1 MMDFTK
7 HFATRLR
14 ALATPQGAPIPGS
27 AQVPNSAGGFAWAVD
42 RWARL
47 DRFLVLGSEGG
58 TFYAGERELTV
69 ESATAVAECIAQ
81 DGARVVRRVVEV
93 SEAGRAPKNDPALF
107 VLAMAAGTGDEAT
120 RAAALQA
127 LPRVARTGTHLLHWL
142 RYVQAFRGWG
152 RGVRRAVGR
161 WYTARPPREL
171 AYQLLKYPQRDGWSH
186 RDALRLAHPRPE
198 SDEQRAL
205 LRRAVTGEVGEA
217 PDTEAVRLVR
227 AVAELHAAGEVAAER
242 AAALVRE
249 HRLTREMLPTQLL
262 AQPAVWEALLEEMP
276 LTALVRNLA
285 TLTRVGAT
293 PVRTW
298 QDVGKALGTASPGPL
313 QLRFSNAPPVTL
325 ELPRSTE
332 QRAEMLGQLD
342 VYREPVIGSVLRGEA
357 GARAG
362 LQAGDRVVEAG
373 GQPVRSWAQLVGA
386 IQANAGRPLP
396 LVVRRGGQTLRLSV
410 TPEAKDDKDALGKP
424 VKVGKIGA
432 APVPVAASHRRVG
445 LPEAVRIG
453 AGQTWG
459 GVSLIATILKD
470 LLTGQL
476 SPRNMGGILSI
487 GEASGQT
494 AQMGL
499 EVWLSFI
506 ALFSVNLAVL
516 NLLPIPIL
524 DGGHLMFLA
533 FEAVRGRPLSVEARI
548 RLSQVGLVIVVALMI
563 WANGN
568 DVVRLIFK
576 R

>member
-285 TLTRVGAT
+285 TLTRVGVLAPGSDAAARVAARIADAGALKRARVHPVQVLAALRTYASGRGVRGKHSWQPVAQVVDALDAAFYLAFGAVEPSGRRTMLALDVSGSMMAPVHGLDFVSCREAAAAMALVTAATEPRHFFTAFTAGKHRSMHAGFPTGLTTLPISPRERLDDVLARTAGLPFGGTDCALPMLEARSRRWQVDLFVVYTDNETWAGDVHPAQALRQYREATGIAARLVVVAMASNGFSIADPDDAGMLDVAGFDAAT
-293 PVRTW
+293 P
-298 QDVGKALGTASPGPL
+298 A
-313 QLRFSNAPPVTL
+313 
-325 ELPRSTE
+325 
-332 QRAEMLGQLD
+332 
-342 VYREPVIGSVLRGEA
+342 VIA
-357 GARAG
+357 DFAR
-362 LQAGDRVVEAG
+362 
-373 GQPVRSWAQLVGA
+373 
-386 IQANAGRPLP
+386 
-396 LVVRRGGQTLRLSV
+396 
-410 TPEAKDDKDALGKP
+410 
-424 VKVGKIGA
+424 
-432 APVPVAASHRRVG
+432 
-445 LPEAVRIG
+445 
-453 AGQTWG
+453 
-459 GVSLIATILKD
+459 
-470 LLTGQL
+470 
-476 SPRNMGGILSI
+476 
-487 GEASGQT
+487 
-494 AQMGL
+494 
-499 EVWLSFI
+499 
-506 ALFSVNLAVL
+506 
-516 NLLPIPIL
+516 
-524 DGGHLMFLA
+524 
-533 FEAVRGRPLSVEARI
+533 
-548 RLSQVGLVIVVALMI
+548 
-563 WANGN
+563 
-568 DVVRLIFK
+568 
-576 R
+576 